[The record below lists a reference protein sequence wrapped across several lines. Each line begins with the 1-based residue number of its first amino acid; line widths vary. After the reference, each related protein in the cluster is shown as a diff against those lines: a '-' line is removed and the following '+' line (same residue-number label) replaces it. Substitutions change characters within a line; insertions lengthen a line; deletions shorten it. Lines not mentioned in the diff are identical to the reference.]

1 MDHPMNVLFE
11 LQLKRLKS
19 NNIYSWLKFL
29 SSLNYYH
36 ECNLSWTADDI
47 RQEVI
52 ILLIKQSKKKS
63 ACIRKGLIRRIFNFK
78 AQDVQRREN
87 RRLQIRKQKA
97 QQLKQMINC
106 DDHAWISSSTF
117 RISMNPVDLIEIEE
131 KNVILRRCLAQLN
144 EFDRRLATSVLTG
157 MMTSVAF
164 AQHVGMTPACIKSRI
179 RRLRVRIKKLKV
191 RYSISQYK

>member
-1 MDHPMNVLFE
+1 MNCY
-11 LQLKRLKS
+11 Q
-19 NNIYSWLKFL
+19 
-29 SSLNYYH
+29 

-52 ILLIKQSKKKS
+52 ILLIKKSKKKS
-63 ACIRKGLIRRIFNFK
+63 ACIRKGLIRRIFHFK
-78 AQDVQRREN
+78 AQDVQRREV
-87 RRLQIRKQKA
+87 RRLQVLKQKTE
-97 QQLKQMINC
+97 QFKWMIDV
-106 DDHAWISSSTF
+106 DDSVWISSSTF
-117 RISMNPVDLIEIEE
+117 RTSMNPIDLIEIEE
-131 KNVILRRCLAQLN
+131 KNIILRSCLAQLN

-191 RYSISQYK
+191 RYSISQYA